1 MKLKCALC
9 QRLQVNGIKTNM
21 EQAYGDLMVDK
32 LLGLI
37 LTFVNPLAL

>member
-1 MKLKCALC
+1 MKPKCALC
-9 QRLQVNGIKTNM
+9 QRLQVNEIETNL